1 MSRSCIVLILANL
14 LAVSTARA
22 QADHPAQP
30 AGRVFTLAD
39 ALQYALDHYPG
50 VRSALEQ
57 VSMSAANATAAKAAY
72 LPRAD
77 VLWQTNHATANNV
90 FGQLLPQSV
99 IPSISG
105 PVLPSASAQSVW
117 GNVVGGLFS
126 WEPIDLGLRRSTVTS
141 AEALVAR
148 ARADERLTRLEVQ
161 GAVGAAFLTIAAAE
175 RTVASLD
182 ADVERREVLARV
194 ARTLA
199 DNDLR
204 PGAEASRAEAE
215 RAAAQTRALQARQTL
230 AVARVT
236 LASLLGAD
244 EIGALDTASLLASSP
259 AALTTDAGPPSAHPS
274 VRVRQSA
281 VEAARAQEEVVA
293 HTNRPRLFLQS
304 SVFARGSGG
313 SHDGFLDGGVSGL
326 VFDRANWAAGVQV
339 QFPNLF
345 EAPSLRAR
353 KAAAAAATRI
363 EVARTDETVLAVS
376 SQRRIA
382 AAMVETARAVAATTP
397 VQLEAAR
404 QSEAQ
409 ARARFQAGLASIV
422 EVVDAQRLL
431 VEAEQQDALA
441 RIDVWRA
448 LLAEATAGGDLSS
461 FVALTRSSTGGR

>member
-1 MSRSCIVLILANL
+1 
-14 LAVSTARA
+14 
-22 QADHPAQP
+22 
-30 AGRVFTLAD
+30 
-39 ALQYALDHYPG
+39 
-50 VRSALEQ
+50 
-57 VSMSAANATAAKAAY
+57 
-72 LPRAD
+72 
-77 VLWQTNHATANNV
+77 
-90 FGQLLPQSV
+90 
-99 IPSISG
+99 
-105 PVLPSASAQSVW
+105 
-117 GNVVGGLFS
+117 
-126 WEPIDLGLRRSTVTS
+126 
-141 AEALVAR
+141 
-148 ARADERLTRLEVQ
+148 
-161 GAVGAAFLTIAAAE
+161 
-175 RTVASLD
+175 
-182 ADVERREVLARV
+182 
-194 ARTLA
+194 
-199 DNDLR
+199 
-204 PGAEASRAEAE
+204 
-215 RAAAQTRALQARQTL
+215 
-230 AVARVT
+230 
-236 LASLLGAD
+236 
-244 EIGALDTASLLASSP
+244 
-259 AALTTDAGPPSAHPS
+259 